1 MGYVMGQVPF
11 ILLHFILV
19 LFMAIPGAAESDGDY
34 LSAFGPEGRPDNAS
48 YDYSPALV
56 EFMTR
61 DYRPGSTMP
70 VYLGGPF
77 RQEPVQL
84 GSLAPSSAEQQG
96 ERWYP
101 HWPDY
106 SNLKDKTRSIPARE
120 TLSIE
125 EYHVPSIVE
134 FLNPNWRPEEV
145 SWGYYV
151 PALAKFANASWKPPK
166 ANYSLHVPA
175 IGEFLSDEW
184 PATPA
189 KFGRLSY
196 LDGRI
201 PAQMTLMP
209 CAYSSARTRAF
220 SIFRIVFCF

>member
-1 MGYVMGQVPF
+1 MGQVPF

-184 PATPA
+184 QPPQQIWPTI
-189 KFGRLSY
+189 LS
-196 LDGRI
+196 GW
-201 PAQMTLMP
+201 QNT
-209 CAYSSARTRAF
+209 CADDSHALCLYSSARTRAF